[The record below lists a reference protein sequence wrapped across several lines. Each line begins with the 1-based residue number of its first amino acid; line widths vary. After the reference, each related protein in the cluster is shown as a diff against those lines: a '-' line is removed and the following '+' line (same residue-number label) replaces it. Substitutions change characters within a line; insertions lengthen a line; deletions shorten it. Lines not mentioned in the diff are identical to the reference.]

1 MALGASKASLFVRD
15 EIQRQINVLHKTTL
29 NYTESLLRQAVYAFW
44 RRTVGIGLFVALS
57 LLACSLAWML
67 WQGDRSW
74 VVGAVGVFLFFGFGF
89 AVFVYVVHLRNTLAK
104 FRAMGAPS
112 AVLELGEA
120 SFAVS
125 SGLGSSTLA
134 WSAVTEVWCYPSFW
148 LLLFSKA
155 QFVTLP
161 LASVPPE
168 MQAYI
173 LSRVLSAG
181 GKVLD

>member
-1 MALGASKASLFVRD
+1 
-15 EIQRQINVLHKTTL
+15 VLHKTTL
-29 NYTESLLRQAVYAFW
+29 YYTESLLRQAVYAFW
-44 RRTVGIGLFVALS
+44 RRTVGIGFFVALS

-74 VVGAVGVFLFFGFGF
+74 AAGAVGAFLFFGFGF
-89 AVFVYVVHLRNTLAK
+89 TALVYVVHLRNTLGK
-104 FRAMGAPS
+104 FRGMGAPS

-120 SFAVS
+120 SFVVS

-173 LSRVLSAG
+173 LRRVSGAG
-181 GKVLD
+181 GKVVG

>member
-1 MALGASKASLFVRD
+1 M
-15 EIQRQINVLHKTTL
+15 LHKITL

-44 RRTVGIGLFVALS
+44 LRTVGIGFFVALS

-67 WQGDRSW
+67 WRGDRSW
-74 VVGAVGVFLFFGFGF
+74 LVGALGAFLLLGLGM
-89 AVFVYVVHLRNTLAK
+89 AVLVYFVHLRNTLAK
-104 FRAMGAPS
+104 FRAMGAPT

-161 LASVPPE
+161 LASAPPE

-173 LSRVLSAG
+173 LSRVSGAG
-181 GKVLD
+181 GRVVD